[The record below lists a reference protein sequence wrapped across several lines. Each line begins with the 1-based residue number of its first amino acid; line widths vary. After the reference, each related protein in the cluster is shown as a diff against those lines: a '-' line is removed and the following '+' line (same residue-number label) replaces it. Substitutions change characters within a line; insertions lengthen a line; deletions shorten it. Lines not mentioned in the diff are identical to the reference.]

1 MGGRRGSRRG
11 LRGEQEERAGGRGE
25 GACALEHRA
34 QEMATSKA
42 QFYEELAKELV
53 ALIDGQRNWVSGG
66 GGSDEESERESELRE
81 RERAEREGAS

>member
-1 MGGRRGSRRG
+1 
-11 LRGEQEERAGGRGE
+11 
-25 GACALEHRA
+25 
-34 QEMATSKA
+34 MATSKA